1 MNNVTRTPKDP
12 MRPKQSTFERVTK
25 QPLRMLTKFGGHEL
39 TEKLGLR
46 KPAERALHDASKLAA
61 QAITSIANK
70 PKSKEDPARLKKTST
85 AERFDLR
92 PSEEQEMLKQSV
104 RRFAEDIL
112 RPVAQKAD
120 KAKVAPADVLERAPE
135 LALAGLAVPEA
146 FGGVAETSSIVTNTI
161 IIEEL
166 ARGDMGLALAVLAPI
181 GVVNAIVE
189 WGTRDQQQH
198 WLPRFTGEKFV
209 PAALAILESRP
220 LFDPNKVKTGA
231 VRSKAGGW
239 TLVGEKSLVPLAATA
254 EVFLVAAEIRG
265 VGPRL
270 FFVEKNAPG
279 LTIEEEPAMGLRAA
293 ATGRLRLDKVRVG
306 ADALLG
312 GEEGALRDF
321 DFKTVVNRA
330 RIAWAAMAV
339 GTAQAM
345 LDHVIPYVNE
355 RKAFGEP
362 ISNRQAVAFMTADL
376 AIEIEGMR
384 LMLLRAASLADQG
397 ADVTRY
403 VSMLRTHVAA
413 KGMKVG
419 TDGLQ
424 LLGGHG
430 FVKDHPV
437 ERWYRDL
444 RAIGVMEGALLA

>member
-1 MNNVTRTPKDP
+1 MTTVARPRKDP
-12 MRPKQSTFERVTK
+12 MRPKPSTFELVTK
-25 QPLRMLTKFGGHEL
+25 QPLRLLTKFGGHEL

-46 KPAERALHDASKLAA
+46 KPAGRALHEASKLAA
-61 QAITSIANK
+61 TAISAAGSK
-70 PKSKEDPARLKKTST
+70 PKSKEDPARLKKAST

-92 PSEEQEMLKQSV
+92 PSEDQEMLKQAA
-104 RRFAEDIL
+104 RRFAEDLL
-112 RPVAQKAD
+112 RPAAQKAD
-120 KAKVAPADVLERAPE
+120 KAAKTPTEITDRAVE

-146 FGGVAETSSIVTNTI
+146 FGGVAETSSIVTNTM

-166 ARGDMGLALAVLAPI
+166 ARGDMGLALAVLAPL
-181 GVVNAIVE
+181 GVVNAIVD

-198 WLPRFTGEKFV
+198 WLPKFTGEKFV

-220 LFDPNKVKTGA
+220 LFDPNKPRTGA

-239 TLVGEKSLVPLAATA
+239 TLHGEKNLVPLAETA
-254 EVFLVAAEIRG
+254 EVFLVAAEVRG
-265 VGPRL
+265 AGPKL
-270 FFVEKNAPG
+270 FFVEKNAAG
-279 LTIEEEPAMGLRAA
+279 LTVEAEPAMGLRPAGL
-293 ATGRLRLDKVRVG
+293 GRLKLDKVHVSG
-306 ADALLG
+306 DALLG
-312 GEEGALRDF
+312 GEETALRDF
-321 DFKTVVNRA
+321 DFQGIVNRA

-345 LDHVIPYVNE
+345 LDHVVPYVNE

-362 ISNRQAVAFMTADL
+362 ISNRQAVAFMTADI
-376 AIEIEGMR
+376 AIELEGMR

-397 ADVTRY
+397 ADITRY
-403 VSMLRTHVAA
+403 TSMLRTHVAA
-413 KGMKVG
+413 KGMKIG